1 MSNGKK
7 IYDIGVDDKSTPV
20 IGKKRTKYYKDVDPE
35 TGEKKIKKV
44 VFRAKGPKGYGVK
57 KVKEKTKYYKS
68 GLVKDSKK
76 DLSFRESFPL
86 AESPRPWGM
95 E

>member
-7 IYDIGVDDKSTPV
+7 TYEIGVDDKSTPV
-20 IGKKRTKYYKDVDPE
+20 VGKKKTKYYK
-35 TGEKKIKKV
+35 TKKGEDKKIKKE
-44 VFRAKGPKGYGVK
+44 VFKAKGPKGYGVK
-57 KVKEKTKYYKS
+57 KVKEKTTYYKS
-68 GLVKDSKK
+68 GLVKDSDKN
-76 DLSFRESFPL
+76 LSFRESFPL